1 MSMRLKN
8 EKRGFPG
15 GHRFRHPIS
24 GHEESFHA
32 WNLLRDWV
40 TAHCRAN
47 GYPPISD
54 IEIQTQQC
62 ERLDPVTADR
72 YCEGEGNLVRGTGL
86 NWREV
91 WAGTKVLA
99 SFLLAGKPL
108 VSKDEANRRASICA
122 RCPRNVTF
130 HKPCGGLCGELREAV
145 TAIVGEQTTH
155 FDDRLDACSVCG
167 CSNSAQV
174 WIPIEQLKLGVSE
187 EMMGQFVDFCWKK
200 AGIEE
205 LAAKDV

>member
-122 RCPRNVTF
+122 RCPRNVRF
-130 HKPCGGLCGELREAV
+130 DKPCGGLCAELAEVVA
-145 TAIVGEQTTH
+145 AIVGDQSTH
-155 FDDRLDACSVCG
+155 FDGRLDACSICK
-167 CSNSAQV
+167 CHLKSKV
-174 WIPIEQLKLGVSE
+174 WIPLEILKKHESDE
-187 EMMGQFVDFCWKK
+187 HQQEYPEKCWLKN
-200 AGIEE
+200 GSG
-205 LAAKDV
+205 L